1 MINYLKENFAK
12 KLSRYSTK
20 QEQTEQIFPII
31 VLLRH
36 EITFVREKIS
46 FKKFMTFL
54 VGGKTK
60 QNKIQTFFSSELHNL
75 QSKYSQVFAELN
87 GLKLFQKTFFFFV
100 FPKIE
105 LNSSRIS
112 QFVCLIGK

>member
-1 MINYLKENFAK
+1 MINYLKENFAKK

-31 VLLRH
+31 VLSRH

-60 QNKIQTFFSSELHNL
+60 QNKILYKPFSLHSCINL

-87 GLKLFQKTFFFFV
+87 RLKLFQKTFFFV
-100 FPKIE
+100 FQK
-105 LNSSRIS
+105 LN
-112 QFVCLIGK
+112 